1 MHSILKP
8 LPFLL
13 GVAIL
18 GCFVYFSIVRTPA
31 YSEPDIPFELHQV
44 NTHLAQLQNRV
55 KQLDA
60 LRANAEFHEE
70 RLIKL
75 LQTELVQ
82 CAGDSGKA
90 IVLNQMMADAKERK
104 THLQQTVLP
113 EMKGRADEK

>member
-8 LPFLL
+8 LPFFL

-70 RLIKL
+70 PNCCKRNWCNARATAGKRL
-75 LQTELVQ
+75 
-82 CAGDSGKA
+82 S
-90 IVLNQMMADAKERK
+90 
-104 THLQQTVLP
+104 
-113 EMKGRADEK
+113 